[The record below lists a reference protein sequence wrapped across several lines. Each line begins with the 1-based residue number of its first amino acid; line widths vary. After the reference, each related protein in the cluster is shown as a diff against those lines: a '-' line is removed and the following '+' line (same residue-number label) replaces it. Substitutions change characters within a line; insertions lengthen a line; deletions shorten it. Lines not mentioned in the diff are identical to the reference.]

1 MEKDLEKL
9 IKALNKECG
18 RKHVEVYDYWD
29 DDTDDDTCTEIDV
42 LESDQDD
49 AREIIL
55 EHGFEI
61 KKESWYS
68 GSDSDGYCFI
78 IK

>member
-1 MEKDLEKL
+1 MEKKLEKL
-9 IKALNKECG
+9 IEALNQELG
-18 RKHVEVYDYWD
+18 RKHVEVYDYWE
-29 DDTDDDTCTEIDV
+29 DDTCTEIDV
-42 LESDQDD
+42 LESDQND

-55 EHGFEI
+55 EHEFEI

>member
-9 IKALNKECG
+9 INALNEECG
-18 RKHVEVYDYWD
+18 RKHVGVYDYWED
-29 DDTDDDTCTEIDV
+29 NTCTEIDV

-55 EHGFEI
+55 KHGFEI
-61 KKESWYS
+61 KKESLYS
-68 GSDSDGYCFI
+68 GSDSDGYYFI

>member
-9 IKALNKECG
+9 INALNEECG
-18 RKHVEVYDYWD
+18 RKNVGVYDYWE
-29 DDTDDDTCTEIDV
+29 DDTCTEIDV

-49 AREIIL
+49 VREIIL

-68 GSDSDGYCFI
+68 GSDSDGYYFI